1 MKRLTLTALILIL
14 IAPCLNAQKK
24 EIAQARSYIK
34 TGKNLDKAEQL
45 MTDLLKNP
53 QNRTN
58 DKIYLTAFQAIRG
71 QYEAINEQVF
81 LKQKYDTASLF
92 DTTLRMFTILE
103 RLDSVDAI
111 PDSKGRI
118 KLKYREKNCAFLDQ
132 YRKNLFAGGNFYV
145 RKENYKKSLVYYQA
159 YFDCMRQPLFET
171 MKYGEK
177 DKNIADVAYWT
188 TYAGYKLNNAAVTLQ
203 YAPLALVNSKYTQ
216 NVLQYQTEAY
226 KWNKDSANY
235 EKTLQTG
242 FKEFPLYPY
251 FFARLI
257 DLYNVTKQLDKAL
270 ALCDSALAVNDT
282 LKLFRFAKSTA
293 LLNLGRYDEA
303 IAMSDSLLAHD
314 DSLADAYYNAGTA
327 YINKA
332 LMTDDKS
339 SRDRN
344 NAKTYLQ
351 SARKYMERYRAL
363 APNQKDKWAN
373 ALYLIYFRLNMGKQF
388 DEMDK
393 LLKTISN

>member
-1 MKRLTLTALILIL
+1 
-14 IAPCLNAQKK
+14 
-24 EIAQARSYIK
+24 
-34 TGKNLDKAEQL
+34 
-45 MTDLLKNP
+45 
-53 QNRTN
+53 
-58 DKIYLTAFQAIRG
+58 
-71 QYEAINEQVF
+71 
-81 LKQKYDTASLF
+81 
-92 DTTLRMFTILE
+92 MF
-103 RLDSVDAI
+103 
-111 PDSKGRI
+111 
-118 KLKYREKNCAFLDQ
+118 
-132 YRKNLFAGGNFYV
+132 
-145 RKENYKKSLVYYQA
+145 
-159 YFDCMRQPLFET
+159 
-171 MKYGEK
+171 
-177 DKNIADVAYWT
+177 
-188 TYAGYKLNNAAVTLQ
+188 
-203 YAPLALVNSKYTQ
+203 
-216 NVLQYQTEAY
+216 
-226 KWNKDSANY
+226 
-235 EKTLQTG
+235 
-242 FKEFPLYPY
+242 
-251 FFARLI
+251 LI

-303 IAMSDSLLAHD
+303 IAMSDSLLAQD